1 MVVLSNGQSL
11 NKDLVCKII
20 ENADEGIL
28 LSASKDC
35 ITVQIGTLEEME
47 KEIIKKMDK
56 RLGFKK
62 NKLAKK
68 LGVSRTTLWK
78 KLNEL

>member
-1 MVVLSNGQSL
+1 
-11 NKDLVCKII
+11 
-20 ENADEGIL
+20 
-28 LSASKDC
+28 
-35 ITVQIGTLEEME
+35 ME